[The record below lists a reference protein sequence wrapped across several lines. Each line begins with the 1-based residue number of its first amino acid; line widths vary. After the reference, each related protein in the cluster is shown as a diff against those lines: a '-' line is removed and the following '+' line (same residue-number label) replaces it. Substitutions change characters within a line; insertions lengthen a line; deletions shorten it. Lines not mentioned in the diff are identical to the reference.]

1 MEDLKLEDLF
11 PFFCAAYHAKKKVFQ
26 RVYHLRDFWLSTLA
40 WHAFAVTSGGV
51 SGAKAGLSAAPT

>member
-1 MEDLKLEDLF
+1 MELKLEGLF
-11 PFFCAAYHAKKKVFQ
+11 AFSCVAYQAKKKFQ
-26 RVYHLRDFWLSTLA
+26 RVYYLRDFWLSTLA